1 MDKKNFSELQKQETG
16 KEETIKKIQQEIEN
30 LEKKEEL
37 NQEQKERLSF
47 LLSQLRELNDIPEF
61 DVKAGWEN
69 FKRDYLPIADE
80 FLNREKE
87 RKQKKKR
94 ILKNMMSISFVLV
107 FMFVFVGGATGRT
120 GFINYFTH
128 NTQETETISDKSSE
142 EIQDEIERE
151 YVTLEKEYGIKI
163 GKLNLDTHKYL
174 LQDCTVSK
182 RYVNVEYLNIST
194 EENIVFSIY
203 KNKQTSGKINVES
216 DKITETYSYED
227 VEYIIIKNVKRYDIS
242 WEKEGIYY
250 ILQNCSSLEECK
262 NMIESITY

>member
-37 NQEQKERLSF
+37 NQEQEERLSF

-94 ILKNMMSISFVLV
+94 ILKNMM
-107 FMFVFVGGATGRT
+107 
-120 GFINYFTH
+120 
-128 NTQETETISDKSSE
+128 
-142 EIQDEIERE
+142 
-151 YVTLEKEYGIKI
+151 
-163 GKLNLDTHKYL
+163 GK
-174 LQDCTVSK
+174 K
-182 RYVNVEYLNIST
+182 RI
-194 EENIVFSIY
+194 
-203 KNKQTSGKINVES
+203 
-216 DKITETYSYED
+216 
-227 VEYIIIKNVKRYDIS
+227 
-242 WEKEGIYY
+242 W
-250 ILQNCSSLEECK
+250 
-262 NMIESITY
+262 